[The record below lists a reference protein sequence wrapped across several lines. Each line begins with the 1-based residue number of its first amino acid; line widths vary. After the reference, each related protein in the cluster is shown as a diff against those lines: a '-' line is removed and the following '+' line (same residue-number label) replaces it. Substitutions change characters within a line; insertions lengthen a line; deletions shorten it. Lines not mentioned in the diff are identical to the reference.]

1 MPADQERTSTILR
14 PEAQELF
21 RSLVSRYGFDEAQIQ
36 RAAHEHPEL
45 AYELELLSHG
55 WRSVQELFSSWSP
68 DASVLFGA
76 ARDLAQRSLEARV
89 ELEQLLAELRV
100 PRRSGEQLAAPSPLA
115 GGGMALVYRVRDQIL
130 QRELAMKVL
139 REESPAEHTT
149 PSPSTRDSQR
159 VRRFLSEARL
169 TARLDHPGIVP
180 VHELGV
186 DASGRPFF
194 TMRLVRG
201 TSLAGV
207 LQLAKQADPRW
218 SLSRVLEVLLKV
230 CDAVA
235 YAHSQGVVHRDLK
248 PANIMVGAFGETYV
262 MDWGLARSAEQ
273 EDPPTPKPSS
283 SSLASD
289 EPLTSDGDVLGTP
302 NYMSPEQARDSRI
315 EVGPRSDVYSLGAIL
330 YQVLA
335 GVAPY
340 ADLVDR
346 RDSQRVLQLLLS
358 REPTR
363 IRALAPTAPQELIAI
378 AEKAMARDPSLRY
391 PDMGA
396 VAGDVRAYI
405 DGRVVLAHEHGL
417 GAELR
422 KWLGRNRVLAYAL
435 AFALLSA
442 GVGTYVILH
451 TKRDLMRHKRFDEEL
466 RLPAEL
472 AERARHLWPAV
483 PDQLP
488 QMRQWLADAQRLVG
502 QIPEYERHLRVLEGR
517 AVQSTLSNPAELAG
531 RARLESE
538 IQRLNSE
545 LLARRKELMTG
556 VDRGP
561 SDQLFAEAVRREI
574 RLLEERIRR
583 LIADHEQRVYAD
595 FADPADR
602 SDYQSTLALRT
613 QVLDLLIDDPHLGLI
628 RSVNDRVQIAE
639 TLQRQSLVDAAD
651 AWRHAC
657 DSIARLPVYNG
668 LKLRPQ
674 LGLVPIR
681 VNEQGYWEF
690 THVLSGSAV
699 TTDERNKP
707 LLAPDSGIVLVLIP
721 GGLFEIGS
729 QPASVSSDP
738 FVQGDEHPRT
748 KVVLDPFFL
757 GKHEVTLAQW
767 YRACGVIPNQRLV
780 SRTWHSDFAPVE
792 GVSWDDCTEVLG
804 RWGLS
809 LPTEAQWEY
818 AARGG
823 TDMPWWTGAE
833 ILSLTWRVNAAI
845 DGMEGDGE
853 PQTLAISTMQPG
865 PFGLHHILGNVSEWV
880 SDHYWSSYMW
890 RFRGSDGAQECGA
903 SGSRV
908 IRGGSALS
916 TAPQLRSASRAWAPQ
931 QNRLPYLGVR
941 AMRPIDP

>member
-1 MPADQERTSTILR
+1 MPANQERTSITLR

-21 RSLVSRYGFDEAQIQ
+21 RSIVSRHGFDEAEIQ
-36 RAAHEHPEL
+36 RAALEHPEL
-45 AYELELLSHG
+45 AYELQLLSHG

-100 PRRSGEQLAAPSPLA
+100 PRRSGEQLTASTPLA
-115 GGGMALVYRVRDQIL
+115 GGGMALVYRVRDRIL

-139 REESPAEHTT
+139 REEAPADGNT
-149 PSPSTRDSQR
+149 PTPSTRDRQR
-159 VRRFLSEARL
+159 VRRFLSEVRL

-186 DASGRPFF
+186 DAAGRPFF

-262 MDWGLARSAEQ
+262 MDWGLARSAEPV
-273 EDPPTPKPSS
+273 DPPTPSTSVSS
-283 SSLASD
+283 VEAD

-302 NYMSPEQARDSRI
+302 NYMSPEQARDSSV

-340 ADLVDR
+340 ADLADR
-346 RDSQRVLQLLLS
+346 RDTQRVLQLLLS

-363 IRALAPTAPQELIAI
+363 IRELSAVAPQELIAI
-378 AEKAMARDPSLRY
+378 AEKAMSRDPSRRY
-391 PDMGA
+391 PDMAA
-396 VAGDVRAYI
+396 VAADVRAYM

-422 KWLGRNRVLAYAL
+422 KWLRRNRVLAYAL
-435 AFALLSA
+435 TFALLSV
-442 GVGTYVILH
+442 GVGTAVILN
-451 TKRDLMRHKRFDEEL
+451 TKRDLMRHVRFDEER

-472 AERARHLWPAV
+472 AERAQALWPAV
-483 PDQLP
+483 PEQLP
-488 QMRQWLADAQRLVG
+488 QLKQWLADARRLTD
-502 QIPEYERHLRVLEGR
+502 QIPEYERHLRTLEAR
-517 AVQSTLSNPAELAG
+517 AKPSSVSNPEELAD
-531 RARLESE
+531 RERLESE
-538 IQRLNSE
+538 IQRLNAE
-545 LLARRKELMTG
+545 LLARRKELISG

-583 LIADHEQRVYAD
+583 LVADQELRVYVD

-602 SDYQSTLALRT
+602 SEYLSTLALRT
-613 QVLDLLIDDPHLGLI
+613 QVLDLLLDDPHLGLI
-628 RSVNDRVQIAE
+628 RSVKERLVVAE
-639 TLQRQSLVDAAD
+639 NLQRQSLADAAD

-657 DSIARLPVYNG
+657 DSIARLPVYGG

-690 THVLSGSAV
+690 THVLSGTAV
-699 TTDERNKP
+699 STDERNKP
-707 LLAPDSGIVLVLIP
+707 LLAPGSGLVLVLLP
-721 GGLFEIGS
+721 GGAFEIGS
-729 QPASVSSDP
+729 YPASTSSDP
-738 FVQGDEHPRT
+738 FVRGDEHPRT
-748 KVVLDPFFL
+748 KVVLEPFFL
-757 GKHEVTLAQW
+757 GKHEVSLAQW

-780 SRTWHSDFAPVE
+780 SRTWHSDFDPVE
-792 GVSWDDCTEVLG
+792 GVSWDDCHEVLG
-804 RWGLS
+804 RWGLC

-818 AARGG
+818 AARAN
-823 TDMPWWTGAE
+823 TDTPWWTGSE
-833 ILSLTWRVNAAI
+833 VLSLTWRVNAAI
-845 DGMEGDGE
+845 DGAVGDGE
-853 PQTLAISTMQPG
+853 AQTLAVSTMQAG

-880 SDHYWSSYMW
+880 SDHYWPSYIW
-890 RFRGSDGAQECGA
+890 RFRDGDGAQECGA

-916 TAPQLRSASRAWAPQ
+916 TAPDLRSASRAWAPQ

-941 AMRPIDP
+941 VMRPIDR